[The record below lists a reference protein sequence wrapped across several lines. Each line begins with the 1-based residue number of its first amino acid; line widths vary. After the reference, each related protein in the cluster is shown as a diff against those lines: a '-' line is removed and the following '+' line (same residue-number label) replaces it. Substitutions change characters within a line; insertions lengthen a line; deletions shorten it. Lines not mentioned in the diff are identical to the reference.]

1 MAGDWIKL
9 QHWTPEK
16 QEVYDMAEELGLDPD
31 AVLGKLVR
39 LWIWADQHAVDSNA
53 ASVTRALLIRLSGVT
68 QFPDAMVK
76 VGWLKPIGEGRFLLP
91 NFDRHNGQ
99 TAKRRALTATR
110 VAKSRENTGQTEAGT
125 SEACNADVTQE
136 ALQKREHER
145 YQRRE
150 EKRKRREEKTPPPP
164 PKGEVIDWPERIYRA
179 YPRKVAKPKALTAI
193 GRAIK
198 TIAPEALLA
207 ITEQYADCVRYKD
220 QQFIPHPS
228 TWFNEQRYADDPESW
243 NPASKGPDLFGGIRE
258 FLAAGEQAD
267 VFREFAGER
276 PQGGQPMPRLLGSSD
291 GETGDEGDGGG
302 LFRSA
307 E

>member
-16 QEVYDMAEELGLDPD
+16 QEVFDLAEMLGIDPD

-68 QFPDAMVK
+68 DFADAMVK

-99 TAKRRALTATR
+99 TAKRRALTASR
-110 VAKSRENTGQTEAGT
+110 VAKSRENSGQSPESADH
-125 SEACNADVTQE
+125 ECNADVTQA
-136 ALQKREHER
+136 ALQKREQKR

-150 EKRKRREEKTPPPP
+150 EKIREDNTPLPPR
-164 PKGEVIDWPERIYRA
+164 GQVADVIDWPERIYQA
-179 YPRKVAKPKALTAI
+179 YPRKVGKPRALAAI
-193 GRAIK
+193 RRATK
-198 TIAPEALLA
+198 DTAPEALLA
-207 ITEQYADCVRYKD
+207 LVEQYAEAVQGKD
-220 QQFIPHPS
+220 EQFIPHPS
-228 TWFNEQRYADDPESW
+228 TFFNDKRYADDPQSW

-258 FLAAGEQAD
+258 FLKAGEQGDERSFWERQSGGGEVPGLSGGGDWEAAD
-267 VFREFAGER
+267 
-276 PQGGQPMPRLLGSSD
+276 
-291 GETGDEGDGGG
+291 TGDSGGV
-302 LFRSA
+302 L
-307 E
+307 